1 MPRRSGYPRVDEVES
16 RGWGRRAPQSPSSSS
31 FGAPQGNNE
40 IYTYDVVFS
49 PGEARKKNQ
58 GITPFPYKITKDIS
72 QPQVTA
78 PIRRLQVISS
88 LYCKYAEAA
97 RDGTGCH
104 GILVPAAQ
112 SRDCKPIINKPCRGQ
127 FPRQGLEKIQR
138 MESPPMM
145 VSVTWS
151 VWSRTT
157 MSASMPGARIPFFRC
172 PMILAGVADAIFTA
186 S

>member
-1 MPRRSGYPRVDEVES
+1 MPRRSGHPGWMRWSPEDGEGGLRRVLLPRPLV
-16 RGWGRRAPQSPSSSS
+16 RRKATIKSTHTMWYSPLVK
-31 FGAPQGNNE
+31 PE
-40 IYTYDVVFS
+40 
-49 PGEARKKNQ
+49 RKIQ
-58 GITPFPYKITKDIS
+58 RITPIPYKKS
-72 QPQVTA
+72 KE
-78 PIRRLQVISS
+78 IRRLQVISS
-88 LYCKYAEAA
+88 LYCKYTETA
-97 RDGTGCH
+97 RRGTGCH

-112 SRDCKPIINKPCRGQ
+112 SRDCKPIRNKPCRGQ

>member
-1 MPRRSGYPRVDEVES
+1 MPRRSGHP
-16 RGWGRRAPQSPSSSS
+16 GWMRWSPLNHASVVPWRRRAPQSPSSSS

-40 IYTYDVVFS
+40 IYTYDVVFI
-49 PGEARKKNQ
+49 PGEARKKVK
-58 GITPFPYKITKDIS
+58 GITPIPYKKS
-72 QPQVTA
+72 KE
-78 PIRRLQVISS
+78 IRRLQVISS
-88 LYCKYAEAA
+88 LYCKYTEAA
-97 RDGTGCH
+97 RRGTVCH

-112 SRDCKPIINKPCRGQ
+112 SRDCKPIRNKPCRGQ

-172 PMILAGVADAIFTA
+172 PMI
-186 S
+186 